1 MGFFVM
7 TKEMMSTKDV
17 AEYLNINEKQ
27 VYKLIK
33 ETDIPATRITGKW
46 TFPKKLI
53 DDWIIN
59 NAQTHT
65 GVKAKS
71 TELHN
76 HIVVMGSDDFT
87 VGILCQELN
96 RGYPNFSMSVSHV
109 GSLQGL
115 IALSRGMCHIASC
128 HLFDPET
135 GTYNQPFLPRYLPD
149 IDIAIINLVYRQLGL
164 IVKQGNPLDISDI
177 KDLARSD
184 ITIINRQQGSGTRA
198 FLDAELKRLDINPEN
213 LNGYTQEVTTHA
225 DTAIAVLSGSA
236 DAGLGIFQA
245 AHMLGLDFVY
255 LTKEQYDLVIP
266 EKLLSSDPIQ
276 AVLNIIR
283 SKEFGNKVTQL
294 GGYDI
299 KNTGKQMN
307 K

>member
-1 MGFFVM
+1 M

-53 DDWIIN
+53 DDWILK
-59 NAQTHT
+59 NAQAHT
-65 GVKAKS
+65 TVKGRS

-87 VGILCQELN
+87 VGILSQELS
-96 RGYPNFSMSVSHV
+96 RTHPDFSMSVSNV

-115 IALSRGMCHIASC
+115 IALAKGMCHIASC

-135 GTYNQPFLPRYLPD
+135 GIYNRPFLARYLPD
-149 IDIAIINLVYRQLGL
+149 SDVVVINLVYRQLGL
-164 IVKQGNPLDISDI
+164 IVKQGNPFRISGI
-177 KDLARSD
+177 EDLARPD
-184 ITIINRQQGSGTRA
+184 ITIINRQQGSGTRT
-198 FLDAELKRLDINPEN
+198 FFDAELKRLGIHTEN
-213 LNGYTQEVTTHA
+213 LKGYNNEVTTHA
-225 DTAIAVLSGSA
+225 DTAIAVLSGTA
-236 DAGLGIFQA
+236 DTGIAILQA
-245 AHMLGLDFVY
+245 ANMLGLDFVG

-266 EKLLSSDPIQ
+266 AKFLLSDPLKALLQ
-276 AVLNIIR
+276 IIR
-283 SKEFGNKVTQL
+283 SQEFIEKVNQM
-294 GGYDI
+294 GGYETKD
-299 KNTGKQMN
+299 TGKQLYP
-307 K
+307 